1 MSKKNEP
8 TNKKVIQT
16 NIEKSNKGMGFI
28 TENISNESIDANNT
42 VRSFFAAPSKTASA
56 KESKPK
62 KTDNDE

>member
-16 NIEKSNKGMGFI
+16 NIEKSNKRMEFI
-28 TENISNESIDANNT
+28 TESIDANNT
-42 VRSFFAAPSKTASA
+42 VRSFLAAPSKTASA